1 MDDPK
6 ESSQAKLEQELA
18 RRTRSLSTL
27 YAVLTAY
34 HQVDD
39 LDEMM
44 KLVLNQ
50 VLKISLGRIGSIHL
64 LDESGDTLHLA
75 ASEGIDASVLGS
87 IRQVPVDDQIGT
99 KILKQHQPFI
109 ISEMST
115 NSRLAE
121 IAQVCERDVF
131 IGVPILSGK
140 TAWGV
145 LVICGDQT
153 LLENPEEI
161 KMLEII
167 ARQIG
172 AAIENSYLR
181 EQSEQLS
188 IIEER
193 NRIARELH
201 DSVTQSLYSLTLFSE
216 TARRMMDA
224 DDPAETRRYLG
235 EIADASQ
242 QALKEMRLLVYKLRP
257 GGMLENGV
265 VASIEQRLRAV
276 EARSGIHYDLQ
287 VDQSLSLHPNLEKT
301 IYAVTVEALNNSI
314 KHAQADH
321 VRVILAR
328 DGPHICLE
336 ICDNGVGFDVGQAR
350 QTGGLGLVSIQE
362 RVAELQGEIQIDSAP
377 GSGTTIRVRF
387 LDGS

>member
-1 MDDPK
+1 MEDRK

-27 YAVLTAY
+27 YAVLAAY
-34 HQVDD
+34 HQMDD

-50 VLKISLGRIGSIHL
+50 VLKVSLGRIGSIHL
-64 LDESGDTLHLA
+64 LDEAGDTLHLA
-75 ASEGIDASVLGS
+75 ASEGIDASVLRL
-87 IRQVPVDDQIGT
+87 IRQVPVDDQIGSR
-99 KILKQHQPFI
+99 ILKQHQPLI
-109 ISEMST
+109 ITDMSID
-115 NSRLAE
+115 SRLAE

-131 IGVPILSGK
+131 IGVPILNGK

-145 LVICGDQT
+145 LAIFGDQT
-153 LLENPEEI
+153 VLENPEEI

-172 AAIENSYLR
+172 VAIENSYLR

-188 IIEER
+188 IVEER

-224 DDPAETRRYLG
+224 GDPMEARRYLD
-235 EIADASQ
+235 EIADSSQ

-257 GGMLENGV
+257 SDMSENGV
-265 VASIEQRLRAV
+265 AASIEQRLRAV
-276 EARSGIHYDLQ
+276 EARSGIQYDLQ
-287 VDQSLSLHPNLEKT
+287 VDENLSLQPNLEKT

-314 KHAQADH
+314 KHARADQ

-328 DGPHICLE
+328 DGSNICLE
-336 ICDNGVGFDVGQAR
+336 ISDNGVGFDVEQAR

-362 RVAELQGEIQIDSAP
+362 RVAELQGEIQIDSTP
-377 GSGTTIRVRF
+377 GTGTTIRVRF